1 MPNQEEEW
9 LRRARELGGVDE
21 RGNLRLT
28 GMCLI
33 KEFDEPGRRIVVEL
47 ITPMKA
53 PVYSDAL
60 ERATPPLRFSRSPD
74 GMILIPGRWFLTV
87 LEAIRDDDSRPEKE
101 RALARVARNIGRF
114 ADVKVP
120 TSRVQMV
127 RGLWRETG
135 EEVEIEVLVP
145 PVTMSGHLIGYA

>member
-1 MPNQEEEW
+1 
-9 LRRARELGGVDE
+9 
-21 RGNLRLT
+21 
-28 GMCLI
+28 
-33 KEFDEPGRRIVVEL
+33 
-47 ITPMKA
+47 MKA

-145 PVTMSGHLIGYA
+145 PVTMSVHLIGYA